1 MTGGQNTGVDLIQTL
16 WITVKAKKM
25 LSPVSE
31 KGKYDIRS
39 MSLLEKRIITFFF
52 FFGQMACGT
61 LVPQPGIEPMPT
73 AVEAGSLNH

>member
-31 KGKYDIRS
+31 KGKYDNRS

-52 FFGQMACGT
+52 FFGQMACGI
-61 LVPQPGIEPMPT
+61 LVPQPGIKLAPPDL
-73 AVEAGSLNH
+73 EAES

>member
-52 FFGQMACGT
+52 FFGQMACGI
-61 LVPQPGIEPMPT
+61 LVPQPRIKLAPPDL
-73 AVEAGSLNH
+73 EAES

>member
-31 KGKYDIRS
+31 KGKYDIGS
-39 MSLLEKRIITFFF
+39 MSLLEKRIMSFFL
-52 FFGQMACGT
+52 GGGAKWH
-61 LVPQPGIEPMPT
+61 V
-73 AVEAGSLNH
+73 GS

>member
-39 MSLLEKRIITFFF
+39 MSLLEKRIMSFFF
-52 FFGQMACGT
+52 WGGGQMACGI
-61 LVPQPGIEPMPT
+61 LVPQPGIKLAPPDL
-73 AVEAGSLNH
+73 EAES